1 MRPASELNENR
12 RAIFQLRAEPVS
24 LPSFFVLGP
33 PRTGTSWLHRVLSSR
48 TTLPSS
54 VKETRYFD
62 THFHRGMEWYR
73 GHFHGRERDRRV
85 VGEVAPTYFAS
96 QYARERISITIPSA
110 KVVCIFRNPV
120 ERVLSLYRV
129 KRAYGWIKLP
139 FEQAINRD
147 PELIG
152 SSRYASNLKAWQG
165 TLGKYQVLPTIYDD
179 LRDHPQSFVDTIA
192 DFIGIPRFT
201 LSQTETASEFSSDAL
216 TEPRNYYRT
225 RGATLMA
232 EWFKARKLGAI
243 PMAVKNSPLL
253 KMFVGG
259 GAPFSEVSRE
269 LLASLNEVFRPEI
282 DELEILLNREL
293 SFWKSPVSEEKYAGK
308 VLRPCPQN
316 VPEIT

>member
-1 MRPASELNENR
+1 LRPARELNENR
-12 RAIFQLRAEPVS
+12 RAILELRAEPVR

-54 VKETRYFD
+54 VKETRFFD
-62 THFHRGMEWYR
+62 THFHRGMEWYG
-73 GHFHGRERDRRV
+73 GHFHCRPRNRRV

-96 QYARERISITIPSA
+96 QDARERISSAIPSA

-129 KRAYGWIKLP
+129 KRAYGWTRLP
-139 FEQAINRD
+139 LDQAINRD
-147 PELIG
+147 PELIA
-152 SSRYASNLKAWQG
+152 SSRYASNLKAWQA
-165 TLGKYQVLPTIYDD
+165 TLGKNQVLPTIYDD
-179 LRDHPQSFVDTIA
+179 LRDWPQSFVDTIA

-201 LSQTETASEFSSDAL
+201 LSHTETASEFSSDAL

-225 RGATLMA
+225 RSATLMA
-232 EWFKARKLGAI
+232 EWFKARNLGAI
-243 PMAVKNSPLL
+243 PLAVKNSPLL

-259 GAPFSEVSRE
+259 GAPFSEASKE
-269 LLASLNEVFRPEI
+269 LLASLNELFRPEI

-293 SFWKSPVSEEKYAGK
+293 ALWKSPGPEEKSAGAI
-308 VLRPCPQN
+308 LQPCPQN
-316 VPEIT
+316 VPE